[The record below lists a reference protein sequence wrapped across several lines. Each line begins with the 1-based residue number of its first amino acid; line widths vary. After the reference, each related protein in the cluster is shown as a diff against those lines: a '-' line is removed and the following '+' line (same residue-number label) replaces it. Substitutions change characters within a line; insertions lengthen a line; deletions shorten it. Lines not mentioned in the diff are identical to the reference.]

1 MKALKHKSKFTFG
14 SKNCLGINKR
24 KYVMPV
30 NEIAGSSPRVEERQ
44 VQKREEV
51 QKASEPEKIAK
62 DETSN
67 NKEGLIATA

>member
-1 MKALKHKSKFTFG
+1 
-14 SKNCLGINKR
+14 
-24 KYVMPV
+24 MPV